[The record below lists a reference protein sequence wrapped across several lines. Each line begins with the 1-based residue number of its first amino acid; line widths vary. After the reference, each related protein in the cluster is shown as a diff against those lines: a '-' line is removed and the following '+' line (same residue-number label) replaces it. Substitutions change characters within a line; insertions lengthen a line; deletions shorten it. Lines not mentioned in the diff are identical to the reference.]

1 MTFNPKDGAP
11 DEMKP
16 VKNYL
21 NGFSKSTKERNLLP
35 PTKMENDLHVIM
47 IMICLQ
53 RPAGRLMR

>member
-21 NGFSKSTKERNLLP
+21 NGFSKSTKERNLLV
-35 PTKMENDLHVIM
+35 PTKMENDVRINAFTSTSL
-47 IMICLQ
+47 
-53 RPAGRLMR
+53 